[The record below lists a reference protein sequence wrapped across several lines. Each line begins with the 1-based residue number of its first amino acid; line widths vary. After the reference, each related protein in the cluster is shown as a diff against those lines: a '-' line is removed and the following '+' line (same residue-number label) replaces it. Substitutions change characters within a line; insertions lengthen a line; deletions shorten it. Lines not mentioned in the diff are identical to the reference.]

1 MALLKEFVSFC
12 RQQELLERGA
22 AVVVAC
28 SGGPDSLALLDLLW
42 RLQPEWG
49 LRLLVAH
56 FEHGI
61 RGEAS
66 RQDAL
71 FVADFCQERGLAFV
85 QEAADVPAWAE
96 VHGQSLETAARTL
109 RYAFLRRQCGKLGP
123 QAVIATAHHADDQ
136 AETVLAHLLRGSG
149 LDGLSGMR
157 PRAGAIIRPLLF
169 TTKAA
174 IGAYCRER
182 QLTPRHDATNDLP
195 EGTRNRLRLQLL
207 PELARDY
214 NPAVRD
220 SLCRLAAL
228 AAADS
233 DYLQAQAA
241 ALFVQLA
248 SRQADGWSLE
258 RAAFRALPLAMARR
272 VLRQLVNALQGSC
285 RGWEAQH
292 FERLCSFIQT
302 AETGKCLS
310 LPGDVQ
316 AELIYDRVVFHPV
329 RPAAVLAP
337 VQVLQVPGRTVLT
350 AFDRIVEAELLSAP
364 PAVTGPEFM
373 YCDYDRLPG
382 PVTVRQRRPGDRL
395 RLSGGTKKLKDIL
408 IDAKVPRSERARI
421 PVFCAGEEILWL
433 GGWRRAAVAAAGP
446 DTRTYLLLK
455 IRNHGFHK

>member
-1 MALLKEFVSFC
+1 MTEFLNLGGGLYDVRIVPFLGNAASTWLSGEYLYAV
-12 RQQELLERGA
+12 QLEVPRTIDGRS
-22 AVVVAC
+22 VV
-28 SGGPDSLALLDLLW
+28 
-42 RLQPEWG
+42 
-49 LRLLVAH
+49 
-56 FEHGI
+56 
-61 RGEAS
+61 
-66 RQDAL
+66 
-71 FVADFCQERGLAFV
+71 
-85 QEAADVPAWAE
+85 
-96 VHGQSLETAARTL
+96 
-109 RYAFLRRQCGKLGP
+109 
-123 QAVIATAHHADDQ
+123 
-136 AETVLAHLLRGSG
+136 LRGSG

-233 DYLQAQAA
+233 DYLNEQAA
-241 ALFVQLA
+241 ALFAQLA
-248 SRQADGWSLE
+248 RRQADGWSLE

-310 LPGDVQ
+310 LPGAVQ

-329 RPAAVLAP
+329 RPAAGLAP
-337 VQVLQVPGRTVLT
+337 VWQ
-350 AFDRIVEAELLSAP
+350 
-364 PAVTGPEFM
+364 
-373 YCDYDRLPG
+373 
-382 PVTVRQRRPGDRL
+382 
-395 RLSGGTKKLKDIL
+395 
-408 IDAKVPRSERARI
+408 PRGAM
-421 PVFCAGEEILWL
+421 
-433 GGWRRAAVAAAGP
+433 
-446 DTRTYLLLK
+446 
-455 IRNHGFHK
+455 